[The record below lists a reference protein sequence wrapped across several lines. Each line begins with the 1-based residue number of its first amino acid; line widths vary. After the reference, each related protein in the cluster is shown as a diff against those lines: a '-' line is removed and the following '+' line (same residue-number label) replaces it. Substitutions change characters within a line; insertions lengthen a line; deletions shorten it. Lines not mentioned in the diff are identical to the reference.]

1 MRLRM
6 LAHAIKVWNENTGA
20 LSHLEIEPL
29 PHQVHLVHHILA
41 SGNFNWLIADDVGLG
56 KTIETGMLL
65 HALRQRDLVKR
76 ILLITPAGLT
86 KQWQEELYH
95 KFKLEEFE
103 IYGEDFFINEPRQWK
118 MHDCVIGSMDR
129 FKQEGHLESLLQAEP
144 WDLVI
149 FDEGHRLSR
158 RQYGQK
164 LDSSERYDL
173 AKSLRSQT
181 KHMLL
186 LSATPHQGMQ
196 DKFVALLELLRP
208 ERRTELMA
216 LNLKPEIL
224 HDMVFRN
231 HKADVT
237 DAEGNFIFQGKIT
250 KALQV
255 PSSLESVEFDK
266 TLQDYLRKG
275 YSAGESLGRKGN
287 TIGFVMT
294 VYRKLA
300 ASSAAAIHRALCNR
314 LQRLLDDQVNGTSAE
329 EPSDERYLGEW
340 EEQFT
345 SDAREF
351 FAGEVQLLKDLIAEA
366 AALKANDLKL
376 KLFIEEI
383 IRKIH
388 ATNADEKVLIFTEY
402 RTTQNYLRDALA
414 EHYGN
419 DQVELINGSM
429 QHAERREAI
438 KRFEEQGRFLIS
450 TEAGGEGINLQSK
463 CHVMVNYD
471 LPWNPM
477 RLVQRIGRL
486 YRYGQKKKVVVFNI
500 QQTDSL
506 DQNIV
511 DLMYE
516 RIDSVVTDLAEVQQ
530 HEFNDGLKDEILG
543 QLAELIDVEVI
554 LQQATKLGIDRTR
567 ERIDEALKQAR
578 TAAAKQRELFVH
590 AATSDPNE
598 LRDELEITVEHLY
611 SFVLG
616 MFEQLGIQIV
626 ERSHKERLM
635 RIRLSEQVMH
645 EMGLSMKA
653 SQRMDVTLDRM
664 LAVNRPDTHMLD
676 LNSKLMQ
683 YLLGKACEHDF
694 GGLTARLKAP
704 ELGEGVLLGA
714 MLRWQDPQG
723 KRMRQEFVAIQVN
736 LGKAKLNPVKASQW
750 LLAPAEY
757 STQSPSTD
765 TSKLLFNTAEEMAHQ
780 HLANT
785 SNRYLIPENLEWAA
799 AGWTSCTEFI

>member
-29 PHQVHLVHHILA
+29 PHQIHLVHHIIA
-41 SGNFNWLIADDVGLG
+41 SGNYNWLIADDVGLG

-65 HALRQRDLVKR
+65 HALRQRDLIKR
-76 ILLITPAGLT
+76 ILLVTPAGLT

-95 KFKLEEFE
+95 KFKIEDFE

-129 FKQEGHLESLLQAEP
+129 LKQEGHLESLLQAEL

-181 KHMLL
+181 EHMLL

-208 ERRTELMA
+208 ERRTDLMA
-216 LNLKPEIL
+216 LNIKPEIL

-250 KALQV
+250 SALQV
-255 PSSLESVEFDK
+255 PSSKESIEFDK

-275 YSAGESLGRKGN
+275 YDAGEALGRTGN
-287 TIGFVMT
+287 AIGFVMT

-314 LQRLLDDQVNGTSAE
+314 LQRLLDDEANGLSDE
-329 EPSDERYLGEW
+329 EPRDQRYLGEW

-376 KLFIEEI
+376 KLFIEDI
-383 IRKIH
+383 IGKIH
-388 ATNADEKVLIFTEY
+388 AANADEKVLIFTEY
-402 RTTQNYLRDALA
+402 RTTQNYLREALA
-414 EHYGN
+414 DHYGS

-516 RIDSVVTDLAEVQQ
+516 RIDSVVTDLAEIQR
-530 HEFNDGLKDEILG
+530 HEFNEGLKDEILG
-543 QLAELIDVEVI
+543 QLAELIDVEDI
-554 LQQATKLGIDRTR
+554 LQEATKLGIDRTR

-578 TAAAKQRELFVH
+578 TAAAKQRELFAH

-598 LRDELEITVEHLY
+598 LRDELEITVDHLY

-616 MFEQLGIQIV
+616 MFDQLGIEV
-626 ERSHKERLM
+626 AERSHKERLL
-635 RIRLSEQVMH
+635 RIRLSEQVMRD
-645 EMGLSMKA
+645 MGLSPKA
-653 SQRMDVTLDRM
+653 SRRMDVTLDRI
-664 LAVNRPDTHMLD
+664 LAANRPDTHMLD

-683 YLLGKACEHDF
+683 YLLGKACEYDF
-694 GGLTARLKAP
+694 GGLAAMLKAP
-704 ELGEGVLLGA
+704 ELEEGALLGA
-714 MLRWQDPQG
+714 MLRWQGPQG

-736 LGKAKLNPVKASQW
+736 DGKAKLNPAKASQW
-750 LLAPAEY
+750 LLTPAEH
-757 STQSPSTD
+757 SPQSPDTD
-765 TSKLLFNTAEEMAHQ
+765 TSKLLFKVAEEMANQ
-780 HLANT
+780 RLANA
-785 SNRYLIPENLEWAA
+785 SNRYLIPENLDWAS
-799 AGWTSCTEFI
+799 AGWTHIH

>member
-29 PHQVHLVHHILA
+29 PHQIHLVHHIIA
-41 SGNFNWLIADDVGLG
+41 SGNYNWLIADDVGLG

-65 HALRQRDLVKR
+65 HALRQRDLIKR
-76 ILLITPAGLT
+76 ILLVTPAGLT

-95 KFKLEEFE
+95 KFKIEDFE

-129 FKQEGHLESLLQAEP
+129 LKQEGHLESLLQAEL

-181 KHMLL
+181 EHMLL

-208 ERRTELMA
+208 ERRTDLMA
-216 LNLKPEIL
+216 LNIKPEIL

-250 KALQV
+250 SALQV
-255 PSSLESVEFDK
+255 PSSKESIEFDK

-275 YSAGESLGRKGN
+275 YDAGEALGRTGN
-287 TIGFVMT
+287 AIGFVMT

-314 LQRLLDDQVNGTSAE
+314 LQRLLDDEANGLSDE
-329 EPSDERYLGEW
+329 EPRDQRYLGEW

-376 KLFIEEI
+376 KLFIEDI
-383 IRKIH
+383 IGKIH
-388 ATNADEKVLIFTEY
+388 AANADEKVLIFTEY
-402 RTTQNYLRDALA
+402 RTTQNYLREALA
-414 EHYGN
+414 DHYGS

-477 RLVQRIGRL
+477 HLVQRIGRL

-516 RIDSVVTDLAEVQQ
+516 RIDSVVTDLAEIQR
-530 HEFNDGLKDEILG
+530 HEFNEGLKDEILG
-543 QLAELIDVEVI
+543 QLAELIDVEDI
-554 LQQATKLGIDRTR
+554 LQEATKLGIDRTR

-578 TAAAKQRELFVH
+578 TAAAKQRELFAH

-598 LRDELEITVEHLY
+598 LRDELEITVDHLY

-616 MFEQLGIQIV
+616 MFDQLGIEV
-626 ERSHKERLM
+626 AERSHKERLL
-635 RIRLSEQVMH
+635 RIRLSEQVMRD
-645 EMGLSMKA
+645 MGLSPKA
-653 SQRMDVTLDRM
+653 SRRMDVTLDRM
-664 LAVNRPDTHMLD
+664 LAANRPDTHMLD

-683 YLLGKACEHDF
+683 YLLGKACEYDF
-694 GGLTARLKAP
+694 GGLAAMLKAP
-704 ELGEGVLLGA
+704 ELEEGALLGA
-714 MLRWQDPQG
+714 MLRWQGPQG

-736 LGKAKLNPVKASQW
+736 DGKAKLNPAKASQW
-750 LLAPAEY
+750 LLTPAEH
-757 STQSPSTD
+757 SPQSPDTD
-765 TSKLLFNTAEEMAHQ
+765 TSKLLFKVAEEMANQ
-780 HLANT
+780 RLANA
-785 SNRYLIPENLEWAA
+785 SNRYLIPENLDWAS
-799 AGWTSCTEFI
+799 AGWTHIH

>member
-29 PHQVHLVHHILA
+29 PHQIHLVHHIIA
-41 SGNFNWLIADDVGLG
+41 SGNYNWLIADDVGLG

-65 HALRQRDLVKR
+65 HALRQRDLIKR
-76 ILLITPAGLT
+76 ILLVTPAGLT

-95 KFKLEEFE
+95 KFKIEDFE

-129 FKQEGHLESLLQAEP
+129 LKQEGHLESLLQAEP

-181 KHMLL
+181 EHMLL

-208 ERRTELMA
+208 ERRTDLMA
-216 LNLKPEIL
+216 LNIKPEIL

-250 KALQV
+250 SALQV
-255 PSSLESVEFDK
+255 PSSKESIEFDK

-275 YSAGESLGRKGN
+275 YDAGEALGRTGN
-287 TIGFVMT
+287 AIGFVMT

-314 LQRLLDDQVNGTSAE
+314 LQRLLDDEANGL
-329 EPSDERYLGEW
+329 SDEELRDQRYLGEW

-376 KLFIEEI
+376 KLFIEDI
-383 IRKIH
+383 IGKIH
-388 ATNADEKVLIFTEY
+388 AANADEKVLIFTEY
-402 RTTQNYLRDALA
+402 RTTQNYLREALA
-414 EHYGN
+414 DHYGS

-438 KRFEEQGRFLIS
+438 KRFEEQGGFLIS

-516 RIDSVVTDLAEVQQ
+516 RIDSVVTDLAEIQR
-530 HEFNDGLKDEILG
+530 HEFNEGLKDEILG
-543 QLAELIDVEVI
+543 QLAELIDVEDI
-554 LQQATKLGIDRTR
+554 LQEATKLGIDRTR

-578 TAAAKQRELFVH
+578 TAAAKQRELFAH

-598 LRDELEITVEHLY
+598 LRDELEITVDHLY

-616 MFEQLGIQIV
+616 MFDQLGIEV
-626 ERSHKERLM
+626 AERSHKERLL
-635 RIRLSEQVMH
+635 RIRLSEQVMRD
-645 EMGLSMKA
+645 MGLSPKA
-653 SQRMDVTLDRM
+653 SRRMDVTLDRM
-664 LAVNRPDTHMLD
+664 LAANRPDTHMLD

-683 YLLGKACEHDF
+683 YLLGKACEYDF
-694 GGLTARLKAP
+694 GGLAAMLKAP
-704 ELGEGVLLGA
+704 ELEEGALLGA
-714 MLRWQDPQG
+714 MLRWQGPQG
-723 KRMRQEFVAIQVN
+723 KRMRQEFAAIQVN
-736 LGKAKLNPVKASQW
+736 DGKAKLNPAKASQW
-750 LLAPAEY
+750 LLTPAEH
-757 STQSPSTD
+757 SPQSPDTD
-765 TSKLLFNTAEEMAHQ
+765 TSKLLFKVAEEMANQ
-780 HLANT
+780 RLANA
-785 SNRYLIPENLEWAA
+785 SNRYLIPENLDWAS
-799 AGWTSCTEFI
+799 AGWTHIH